1 MERASRGDVIRHAE
15 CVVGAGHSEPRKSRD
30 FLRLQYRQS
39 LEGTDLLRVGL
50 LTPMSELGGSGCVWF
65 LLELNVTVTTTQW
78 TFRYGPGSVGFAR
91 QLRTDTAH
99 NFPFDPLRDIEGL
112 TRKLPVD
119 LIHLVALRCTVFVS
133 SGFDLF
139 SCLGFSGGCV
149 EVIRWNVERSYHN

>member
-1 MERASRGDVIRHAE
+1 LGFLPLCPNWVAQDVY
-15 CVVGAGHSEPRKSRD
+15 GSSWNST
-30 FLRLQYRQS
+30 S
-39 LEGTDLLRVGL
+39 LSPPPNG
-50 LTPMSELGGSGCVWF
+50 
-65 LLELNVTVTTTQW
+65 
-78 TFRYGPGSVGFAR
+78 
-91 QLRTDTAH
+91 AH

>member
-1 MERASRGDVIRHAE
+1 
-15 CVVGAGHSEPRKSRD
+15 
-30 FLRLQYRQS
+30 
-39 LEGTDLLRVGL
+39 
-50 LTPMSELGGSGCVWF
+50 MSELGGSGCVWF